1 MFDALRVEDV
11 KKFDS
16 VIAPGFH
23 MFDGGIRCRNAVID
37 FIKAQPVAGNRHE
50 WNVTDPDV
58 HIRSNIA
65 WIAYVRTPLSEIAS
79 VTLKEAAQEQSSG
92 QERCQNTW
100 CRMLSL
106 HD

>member
-16 VIAPGFH
+16 VIAHGFH

-50 WNVTDPDV
+50 WNVTDLTFTSDLT
-58 HIRSNIA
+58 S
-65 WIAYVRTPLSEIAS
+65 LDC
-79 VTLKEAAQEQSSG
+79 L
-92 QERCQNTW
+92 CQNPAQ
-100 CRMLSL
+100 
-106 HD
+106 